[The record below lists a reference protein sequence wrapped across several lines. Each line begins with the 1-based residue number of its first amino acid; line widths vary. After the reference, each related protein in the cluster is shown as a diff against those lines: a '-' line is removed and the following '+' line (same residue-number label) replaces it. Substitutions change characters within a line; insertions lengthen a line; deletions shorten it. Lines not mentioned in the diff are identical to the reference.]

1 MAVSKEA
8 TMKLSRTIVYAV
20 HAMLQMAQAASG
32 EPISRS
38 QLAAAGP
45 LPERFLLEILHSLT
59 ARGLVRSIRGVE
71 GGFTLARSPEQV
83 TLRDIF
89 EAFDYPPRPFVPTVE
104 GQPLAIREQLL
115 TSLGQASTAALGEL
129 EKLTLAELRRNGLAN
144 RVSHNGDASVQNGNA
159 ANHNGD
165 ASKHNGNAS
174 SQNGHASHHNGSA
187 SIQTTNRSANS

>member
-1 MAVSKEA
+1 
-8 TMKLSRTIVYAV
+8 MKLSRTIVYAV
-20 HAMLQMAQAASG
+20 HAMLQMAQASPGA
-32 EPISRS
+32 PISRS

-115 TSLGQASTAALGEL
+115 ASLGQASTAALGEL
-129 EKLTLAELRRNGLAN
+129 EKLTLAELHQYGLAD
-144 RVSHNGDASVQNGNA
+144 RLAHKGDALVQNGNA
-159 ANHNGD
+159 SNHNGD
-165 ASKHNGNAS
+165 VSNHNG
-174 SQNGHASHHNGSA
+174 HVPIHNGSA
-187 SIQTTNRSANS
+187 LIQMANRSANS

>member
-1 MAVSKEA
+1 
-8 TMKLSRTIVYAV
+8 MKLSRTIVYAV
-20 HAMLQMAQAASG
+20 HAMLQMAQATSG

-115 TSLGQASTAALGEL
+115 ASLGQASTAALGEL

-144 RVSHNGDASVQNGNA
+144 RVTHNGDASAANGNGPT
-159 ANHNGD
+159 HNGD
-165 ASKHNGNAS
+165 ASNHNGHVSTHIGNAPN
-174 SQNGHASHHNGSA
+174 QNGHALNHNGSA
-187 SIQTTNRSANS
+187 SIQMTNRSANS

>member
-1 MAVSKEA
+1 
-8 TMKLSRTIVYAV
+8 
-20 HAMLQMAQAASG
+20 
-32 EPISRS
+32 
-38 QLAAAGP
+38 LAAAGP

-115 TSLGQASTAALGEL
+115 VSLGQASTAALGEL
-129 EKLTLAELRRNGLAN
+129 EKLTLAELRRYGLAG
-144 RVSHNGDASVQNGNA
+144 RLVHNGEVAVQNGNGS
-159 ANHNGD
+159 NHNGD
-165 ASKHNGNAS
+165 ASNHNGHLATHNGHVPIQNGNAS
-174 SQNGHASHHNGSA
+174 VQMA
-187 SIQTTNRSANS
+187 NRSANS

>member
-1 MAVSKEA
+1 MAVGKEA

-20 HAMLQMAQAASG
+20 HAMLQMAQATSG

-71 GGFTLARSPEQV
+71 GGFTLARPPEQV

-115 TSLGQASTAALGEL
+115 ASLGQASTAALGEL

-144 RVSHNGDASVQNGNA
+144 RLSHNGDASVQNGNA

-165 ASKHNGNAS
+165 ASIHNGNAS